1 MFFEVEECQDVDR
14 VLVIMMDKNVIVNDD
29 GVFEVIEFL
38 EKMVVKII
46 VVVVGDEVDIVEFVV
61 VMEEENII

>member
-29 GVFEVIEFL
+29 VVFEVIEFL